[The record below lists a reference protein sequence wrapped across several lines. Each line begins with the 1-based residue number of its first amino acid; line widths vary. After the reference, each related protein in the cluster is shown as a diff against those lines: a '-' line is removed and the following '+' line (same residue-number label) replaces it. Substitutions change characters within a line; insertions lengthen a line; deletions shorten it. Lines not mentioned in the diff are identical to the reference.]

1 MEAKYIP
8 MPERKSTKRLITEA
22 VLAQLPA
29 QDSTVDEVIFQWWM
43 TGRQDG
49 LRLTQMGDTA
59 FRLAE
64 IEFFNCPAE
73 KLPPGSWYNF
83 LIDMNKKMKCPY
95 FLGSTKEEG
104 KKAEAYLR
112 IYDSK
117 IAMMLTLYGNLQ
129 EYLESI
135 KVRKR

>member
-1 MEAKYIP
+1 
-8 MPERKSTKRLITEA
+8 MPERKSAKRLITEA
-22 VLAQLPA
+22 VLAQLPE
-29 QDSTVDEVIFQWWM
+29 QDSPIEDIIFEWWM

-49 LRLTQMGDTA
+49 LRLTAMGDTA

-64 IEFFNCPAE
+64 IEYFNCPAD

-83 LIDMNKKMKCPY
+83 LIELTRKMKCPY
-95 FLGSTKEEG
+95 FLGSTKEE
-104 KKAEAYLR
+104 KREPYIR

-117 IAMMLTLYGNLQ
+117 IAMMLTIYGSLQ

-135 KVRKR
+135 QIKQR